1 MSLFEYTYV
10 YQVFFQNIM
19 QAVSVFNPLL
29 LVPEL
34 NTNVPTVLIFIT
46 GMH

>member
-1 MSLFEYTYV
+1 MGAFVIYIYK
-10 YQVFFQNIM
+10 VFIQNGM

-34 NTNVPTVLIFIT
+34 QTNVRIVLILIT
-46 GMH
+46 GKQ